1 MKKTI
6 LLILSVLFILTGC
19 RNANNSKNENI
30 SENTFKSFNGFLEYE
45 MPKNWQDKGDY
56 QGNSEI
62 CIEKADKSASVIVD
76 YVGYDFSTPEEFI
89 NYQDENLKLEFDFIE
104 DKNFEENNKK
114 INSKIYETENEV
126 GKFKVIA
133 GTAELNGN
141 SDAFISFMGTSITN
155 NENEVNEIYN
165 LVSSIKLTD
174 VNLNEE
180 RTIVAEKEYI
190 EITLP
195 PKWKRFDRNLE
206 TSFFRAEGEEFL
218 YTYANTLTREEA
230 DPQEELDK
238 MYEQFKMNFSNA
250 KIYSETNVEDLEDRI
265 ITSIVC
271 GFEEEGA
278 EGMFVYIAAIEF
290 KNSDLFVLNSYDI
303 IADGTFEDV
312 KEEVEKIT
320 KSIKIKDGGEEQ
332 FKKDME
338 NKQNSEIEN
347 EEDNH
352 EHYEGDGHDHEH
364 YEGDGHDH

>member
-1 MKKTI
+1 
-6 LLILSVLFILTGC
+6 
-19 RNANNSKNENI
+19 
-30 SENTFKSFNGFLEYE
+30 
-45 MPKNWQDKGDY
+45 
-56 QGNSEI
+56 
-62 CIEKADKSASVIVD
+62 
-76 YVGYDFSTPEEFI
+76 
-89 NYQDENLKLEFDFIE
+89 
-104 DKNFEENNKK
+104 
-114 INSKIYETENEV
+114 
-126 GKFKVIA
+126 
-133 GTAELNGN
+133 
-141 SDAFISFMGTSITN
+141 SITN
-155 NENEVNEIYN
+155 NENEINEIYN

-195 PKWKRFDRNLE
+195 PKWKRFDRSLE
-206 TSFFRAEGEEFL
+206 TSFFRAEGKEFL
-218 YTYANTLTREEA
+218 YTYANTLTKEEA

-238 MYEQFKMNFSNA
+238 MCEQFKLNFSNA
-250 KIYSETNVEDLEDRI
+250 KTYSETNVEDLEDRI
-265 ITSIVC
+265 ITSVVY

-278 EGMFVYIAAIEF
+278 EGMFVYIASIEF

-338 NKQNSEIEN
+338 NKQNTEIEN
-347 EEDNH
+347 QEDSH

-364 YEGDGHDH
+364 YEGDGHTH